1 MKEPVNR
8 SLCVVMP
15 NFFSQR
21 VGGVEIQTYLLA
33 RHLVE
38 IGWRVHFIAES
49 ATNAGSEEVC
59 DGILVHWIRR
69 RGMFSFWRRDIAT
82 AIHAIQP
89 QVIYQRGRSRFTSS
103 RWQRRLRIRPII
115 LYQIA
120 ENSDLDS
127 RFSRKAVEESR
138 KDILRKFVLW
148 IHAWLSDHYF
158 RNTLCSADAI
168 LVQHNRQQ
176 SDVMTKMGR
185 RSFVI
190 PSGHEVPDGPFA
202 KDNPPVVLFMA
213 HAGRRKQAELFVD
226 LSRSLQ
232 HMNAQ
237 FILAGTIPDPQYRG
251 EVLESSRGLPNFHAV
266 GHQDWRQ
273 SNEWFSRASV
283 FVNTTQPDREGF
295 PNTYVQAWMRETPVV
310 TLHCDPDG
318 VIEKY
323 RMGCHSRTL
332 EQLVADVQL
341 LIENDGLR
349 SELGLNARAY
359 ALRHHDIL
367 TTSRM
372 VHEILTTLV
381 AGSEES
387 A

>member
-1 MKEPVNR
+1 
-8 SLCVVMP
+8 MP
-15 NFFSQR
+15 NFITQR

-33 RHLVE
+33 KHLVE

-49 ATNAGSEEVC
+49 ATNAGFEEVC
-59 DGILVHWIRR
+59 EGIQVRWIRQ
-69 RGMFSFWRRDIAT
+69 RGMFSFWRRDIPA
-82 AIHAIQP
+82 AIHAIHP
-89 QVIYQRGRSRFTSS
+89 QVVYQRGRSRFTSS
-103 RWQRRLRIRPII
+103 PWLYRLCNRP
-115 LYQIA
+115 LVLFQMA
-120 ENSDLDS
+120 ENSDLNL
-127 RFSRKAVEESR
+127 RFSRETVEKSG
-138 KDILRKFVLW
+138 KDIFRKSVLW

-158 RNTLCSADAI
+158 RKTICSADAI
-168 LVQHNRQQ
+168 LVQHDRQQ

-190 PSGHEVPDGPFA
+190 PSGHDVPDGPFA

-213 HAGRRKQAELFVD
+213 HAGRRKQVELFVD
-226 LSRSLQ
+226 LARSLK
-232 HMNAQ
+232 HMNTQ
-237 FILAGTIPDPQYRG
+237 FVMAGTIPDSQYRR
-251 EVLESSRGLPNFHAV
+251 EVLESSRGLTNFHAV

-273 SNEWFSRASV
+273 SNEWFARASV

-295 PNTYVQAWMRETPVV
+295 PNTYIQEWMRETPVV

-323 RMGCHSRTL
+323 RMGCHSRTF

-341 LIENDGLR
+341 LIENHGLR

-359 ALRHHDIL
+359 ALKHHDIR